1 MIIISMIC
9 FGGHSAGTGTGTGT
23 FVKVTQGRGY
33 FICEK
38 DIMCINTDKSTW

>member
-33 FICEK
+33 FILNILCGS
-38 DIMCINTDKSTW
+38 CPV